1 MPLIQFDC
9 PENLDVKLKHFMIDM
24 KIVDKRQAVIEVLK
38 KGLK

>member
-9 PENLDVKLKHFMIDM
+9 PEELDTKLKHFMIDK

>member
-9 PENLDVKLKHFMIDM
+9 PENLDDKLKHFMIDK

>member
-9 PENLDVKLKHFMIDM
+9 PENLNAKLKHFMIDN
-24 KIVDKRQAVIEVLK
+24 KIVDKRQAVIEILK